1 MQDSSDVLVWIDHV
15 KAEDEYLVGTK
26 AAYLA
31 DLVSSG
37 FPFPPAFIVTS
48 DAYREFLKYN
58 NLETKIKH
66 LLNVINYNDQK
77 SVKEIIQHIRN
88 YILAGQMPKILS
100 RKIFKAYRQ
109 FGGLLKD
116 SFVDLETSH
125 LDKHSI
131 RKKFKNIKG
140 ESALLEKIKLIWSS
154 VFVPEKYPSIIVSK
168 VLENSISGVMLT
180 DGLNVS
186 KHSISDSQI
195 MELVLLGRKLK
206 KYLYFPQEII
216 WAIYKNKVYFTKI
229 KPITFHNQASKKVF
243 SSPLL
248 MKGFSFGRGVATG
261 FVKKVTTLKDTYH
274 LKSED
279 IVVAPFINDNMLPFL
294 LKAKGLV
301 IDKAIKKQQN
311 HKYFKLSS
319 MPVLTDTKIATKIL
333 KDGVAA
339 TINCTLG
346 EVYRG
351 SFA

>member
-1 MQDSSDVLVWIDHV
+1 MQDSSNALVWLDDAR
-15 KAEDEYLVGTK
+15 AEDAYLVGAKGAFLT
-26 AAYLA
+26 
-31 DLVSSG
+31 DLVGSG

-48 DAYREFLKYN
+48 NAYREFLKYN

-66 LLNVINYNDQK
+66 LLNVINYSDQK
-77 SVKEIIQHIRN
+77 SVKEIIQHIQN
-88 YILAGQMPKILS
+88 YILAGQMPKTLAH
-100 RKIFKAYRQ
+100 KIFKAYRQ

-131 RKKFKNIKG
+131 RKKLKNIKG
-140 ESALLEKIKLIWSS
+140 ESTLLEKIKLIWSS

-168 VLENSISGVMLT
+168 VLENSISSVMLT

-186 KHSISDSQI
+186 KRSISDSQI

-206 KYLYFPQEII
+206 KYLYFPQEIN
-216 WAIYKNKVYFTKI
+216 WAVYRNKIYFTKI
-229 KPITFHNQASKKVF
+229 KPITFQTKVGKKNF
-243 SSPLL
+243 PTPLL
-248 MKGFSFGRGVATG
+248 KGFSFGRGVATG

-319 MPVLTDTKIATKIL
+319 MPVVTDTKIATKIL

>member
-1 MQDSSDVLVWIDHV
+1 MQDSSNVLVWIDDV
-15 KAEDEYLVGTK
+15 RAEDEYLVGTK
-26 AAYLA
+26 AAFLA

-48 DAYREFLKYN
+48 NAYREFLKYN
-58 NLETKIKH
+58 NLEIKIKH

-77 SVKEIIQHIRN
+77 SVKEIIQHIQN
-88 YILAGQMPKILS
+88 YILAGQMPKTLS
-100 RKIFKAYRQ
+100 QKIFKAYGQ
-109 FGGLLKD
+109 FGELLKD
-116 SFVDLETSH
+116 SFVDLETSYP
-125 LDKHSI
+125 DKHFLG
-131 RKKFKNIKG
+131 KKLKNIKG

-154 VFVPEKYPSIIVSK
+154 IFAPEKYPSVIVSK

-180 DGLNVS
+180 DDFSVA

-206 KYLYFPQEII
+206 KYLYFPQEIN
-216 WAIYKNKVYFTKI
+216 WAIYKNKIYFTNI

-248 MKGFSFGRGVATG
+248 KGFSFGRGVTTG
-261 FVKKVTTLKDTYH
+261 FVKKVITLKDIYN
-274 LKSED
+274 LKSGD
-279 IVVAPFINDNMLPFL
+279 IAVTSFINDGMLPFL
-294 LKAKGLV
+294 LKAKGLI
-301 IDKAIKKQQN
+301 IDKTIKKQQN

-319 MPVLTDTKIATKIL
+319 MPVLTDTKVATKIL

-346 EVYRG
+346 EVYKG
-351 SFA
+351 GFA